1 MDRQIWDIL
10 GLKISW
16 GGGRLGAVAAGYT
29 VARTIYL
36 YAVNRKDLFKK
47 EYVLYI
53 HHIWKA
59 LNKILPLT
67 I

>member
-1 MDRQIWDIL
+1 MERLVWNIL
-10 GLKISW
+10 GLKIIW
-16 GGGRLGAVAAGYT
+16 GRGRLGAVAAGYI
-29 VARTIYL
+29 VARTIYI